1 MAIIYSYPDI
11 GDVQGNDI
19 IVITDADTGNATKSA
34 TIDTLSAYIAAQAG
48 ALVQAPCK
56 ASVWTLRLYQVLQL

>member
-34 TIDTLSAYIAAQAG
+34 TIDTLSAYIAAQ
-48 ALVQAPCK
+48 
-56 ASVWTLRLYQVLQL
+56 